1 MAKKIESYSERLR
14 SSIKK
19 EQEDK
24 EDKEFLKLRQ
34 TELELFKEK
43 VIKEFIESEKSK
55 NNFKNLVLGIFKTK
69 K

>member
-19 EQEDK
+19 EQ